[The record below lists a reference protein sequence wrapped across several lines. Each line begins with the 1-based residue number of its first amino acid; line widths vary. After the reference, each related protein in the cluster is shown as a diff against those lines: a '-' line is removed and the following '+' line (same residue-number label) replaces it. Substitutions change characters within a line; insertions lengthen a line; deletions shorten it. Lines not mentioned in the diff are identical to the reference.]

1 MIALKDALNIHHILI
16 DKFGGS
22 KGLRDQGALE
32 SAINK
37 RYILYQMTFT
47 EEKLEKVFAE
57 LLGQ

>member
-32 SAINK
+32 SAIN
-37 RYILYQMTFT
+37 RPYTTFDGQELYPTPVD
-47 EEKLEKVFAE
+47 KAE
-57 LLGQ
+57 VV